1 MKPPPPP
8 PPRELP
14 PEKPPELLELE
25 KPPLRE
31 LLELE
36 LEPKL
41 ELRVELDELEVV
53 GVVERVVP
61 NEPTRLVLLVTV
73 PLL

>member
-8 PPRELP
+8 P
-14 PEKPPELLELE
+14 EKPPELPPE

-36 LEPKL
+36 PKL
-41 ELRVELDELEVV
+41 LLRDALELEVV
-53 GVVERVVP
+53 GVVERLVP
-61 NEPTRLVLLVTV
+61 NELTRLVLLVVV
-73 PLL
+73 PRF